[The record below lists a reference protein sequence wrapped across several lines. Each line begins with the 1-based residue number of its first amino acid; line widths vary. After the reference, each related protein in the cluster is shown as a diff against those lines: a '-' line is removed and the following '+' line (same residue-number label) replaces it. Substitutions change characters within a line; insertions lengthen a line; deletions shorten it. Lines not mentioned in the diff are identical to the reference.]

1 MGWLGDLFK
10 GAASFGLNT
19 LTGGLGSAAVG
30 ALGNF
35 FSGATGSMSQKAQAE
50 WQEKMMKMQ
59 QDFNAQEAQKNRDFQ
74 AEQAEISRDWN
85 SIGSQLNRASAAGVN
100 PFALVNSG
108 SYGSAGTSPTPSGG
122 IASPASVGSIGHMDT
137 GADQFNAVANAM
149 QSLAY
154 ARQSGVETD
163 FFERAVEDRLR
174 KLSADATYQELLND
188 AQEIINDKLPLKV
201 QRELAI
207 LFEKAAN
214 LSADTSL
221 SEDKRRK
228 IISETKEALSKV
240 DVNDLTRQE
249 LQRLL
254 DNYFD
259 RLYDSIISRN
269 EAEAS
274 QARSSAALMDV
285 NRDIRDLDYSIRKA
299 SNQAEKEA
307 AVAEFTERAVRAGII
322 TDRISED
329 LKLAVKNNDWYV
341 YDRIMSSISALAGAY
356 GTIRGAGPAPVRES
370 HTQTYEQGEYNGK
383 PYWRETYQDSRR

>member
-19 LTGGLGSAAVG
+19 ITGGLGSAAVG

-35 FSGATGSMSQKAQAE
+35 FSGATGSMSQKVQAE
-50 WQEKMMKMQ
+50 WQEKMMKLQ
-59 QDFNAQEAQKNRDFQ
+59 QEFNALEAQKNRDFQ
-74 AEQAEISRDWN
+74 AEQAEISRNWN

-100 PFALVNSG
+100 PFALVSSG

-154 ARQSGVETD
+154 ARQSGIETD
-163 FFERAVEDRLR
+163 FFERAVETRLR
-174 KLSADATYQELLND
+174 KLTADAAYQELLND
-188 AQEIINDKLPLKV
+188 AQKIINDKLPVKV
-201 QRELAI
+201 QRELAL
-207 LFEKAAN
+207 LFERAAN

-221 SEDKRRK
+221 SEDKRRQ
-228 IISETKEALSKV
+228 IIADINESISKA
-240 DVNDLTRQE
+240 DVNELSRQE
-249 LQRLL
+249 LQRML

-259 RLYDSIISRN
+259 RLNQSIIARN

-285 NRDIRDLDYSIRKA
+285 NKEIRDLDYSIRKA

-307 AVAEFTERAVRAGII
+307 AVAEFTERVNQAGII
-322 TDRISED
+322 TDQMSEA
-329 LKLAVKNNDWYV
+329 LKLAVKNNDWYT
-341 YDRIMSSISALAGAY
+341 YDRIMSGISAIAGAY
-356 GTIRGAGPAPVRES
+356 GSIRGATPQVRTS
-370 HTQTYEQGEYNGK
+370 HTKTYEQGEYNGK
-383 PYWRETYQDSRR
+383 TFWREMYQDSRR